1 MEVNQRAS
9 IYRPHLH
16 VLSQWYWLQ
25 QELINLRKP
34 EQNVMVGRVIG
45 TPKDQCI
52 NHRLLEPRK
61 QASRVIEVRIDW
73 CQRKV
78 LTKRANED
86 SC

>member
-1 MEVNQRAS
+1 
-9 IYRPHLH
+9 
-16 VLSQWYWLQ
+16 
-25 QELINLRKP
+25 
-34 EQNVMVGRVIG
+34 MVGRVIG